1 MMTSAKAL
9 CIGCTTAVLLG
20 SVSAQAQEACSTY
33 VVVQGDNLRSIARKA
48 YGDPDLYRV
57 IFDANRELIGS
68 KADLILIGASL
79 TLPCD
84 PAKPESTAV
93 VAASD
98 AGADPAPTEVID
110 PAAVGL
116 ETEVV
121 DPASVPLSTEVID
134 PAKEPLVIV
143 PELPVVEGSGE
154 GTVAAVEP
162 AAEEPVVE
170 VTPTEEEP
178 AAEVAIAAE
187 EPAVVE
193 EAATEA
199 APAEEAAT
207 EVTEATPAEEAAT
220 EVTEAAPAEEA
231 APVEPAA
238 VEEAPAEEAVAEV
251 EVTPTPEPAA
261 EEPAPVEVAAE
272 PAAASAD
279 PIVVEGDGPIKILTG
294 NGYEPFADEMLPGGG
309 MFTQIVE
316 MAVFRADPDQPYSLT
331 FVNDWQA
338 HVDALLPSGAYDLSF
353 PWIRPNCEAPE
364 SLSAG
369 DLARCNDFAFSA
381 PYYEVVDGFFA
392 SADSELLQSTE
403 YTDFVGKRICRPE
416 AYTTGVLESHG
427 LGSDKVTM
435 SRPLEASDCFE
446 ALAEGEVDLVSLDTA
461 VGDAILKDMK
471 LTDKFRQNPSLTT
484 VSTLHVIAYK
494 ANPRAVAM
502 LKMLDEGAMEMNQSG
517 EWWDIVS
524 SALDKQ

>member
-68 KADLILIGASL
+68 KADLILIGSSL

-98 AGADPAPTEVID
+98 AVAEPAPTEVVD

-143 PELPVVEGSGE
+143 PELPVAEGSGE
-154 GTVAAVEP
+154 ATVAEVEP
-162 AAEEPVVE
+162 AAEEPVVVE
-170 VTPTEEEP
+170 MTPTEEEP
-178 AAEVAIAAE
+178 TAEV
-187 EPAVVE
+187 AVVE

-199 APAEEAAT
+199 APTEEAAT
-207 EVTEATPAEEAAT
+207 EVA
-220 EVTEAAPAEEA
+220 EAAPAEEA

-238 VEEAPAEEAVAEV
+238 VAEAPTEEAVAEV

-272 PAAASAD
+272 PAAAPAD
-279 PIVVEGDGPIKILTG
+279 PIGVPGDGPIKILTG

-316 MAVFRADPDQPYSLT
+316 MAIFRADPDQPYSLT

-353 PWIRPNCEAPE
+353 PWIRPNCEVPE

-403 YTDFVGKRICRPE
+403 YADFVGKRICRPE

-427 LGSDKVTM
+427 LGADKVTM

>member
-33 VVVQGDNLRSIARKA
+33 VVVQGDNLRNIARKA

-84 PAKPESTAV
+84 PAKPESSAGL
-93 VAASD
+93 AASD
-98 AGADPAPTEVID
+98 ADAEAAPTDVVDPAS
-110 PAAVGL
+110 VGL

-154 GTVAAVEP
+154 GNVAEVEP
-162 AAEEPVVE
+162 AAEDPVVVE
-170 VTPTEEEP
+170 VTPSEEEP
-178 AAEVAIAAE
+178 AAEVAVAE
-187 EPAVVE
+187 EPAAVE
-193 EAATEA
+193 EPTGEATEA

-207 EVTEATPAEEAAT
+207 EVA
-220 EVTEAAPAEEA
+220 EAAPTE
-231 APVEPAA
+231 EPAPAEPA

-251 EVTPTPEPAA
+251 EVAPTPEPAA

-272 PAAASAD
+272 PAAVPAD
-279 PIVVEGDGPIKILTG
+279 PVVVPGEGPIRILTG

-381 PYYEVVDGFFA
+381 PYYEIVDGFFV

-403 YTDFVGKRICRPE
+403 YSDFVGKRICRPE

-446 ALAEGEVDLVSLDTA
+446 ALAEGEVDVVSLDTA

-471 LTDKFRQNPSLTT
+471 LTEKFRQNPSLTT

-494 ANPRAVAM
+494 ANARAVAM